1 MDISSLG
8 ITGVAAITVICL
20 LIGQGVKASGIDNK
34 WIPIT
39 CGVCGCCL
47 GILAMFIMPDFPAS
61 DYITA
66 AAVGI
71 VSGLAATG
79 INQAAKQLGGTSN

>member
-20 LIGQGVKASGIDNK
+20 LIGQGVKASGLDNK
-34 WIPIT
+34 WIPII
-39 CGVCGCCL
+39 CGVCGCGL

>member
-20 LIGQGVKASGIDNK
+20 LIGQAVKATRLDNK
-34 WIPIT
+34 WIRSSAVCADGT
-39 CGVCGCCL
+39 GDRRHVHHAGV
-47 GILAMFIMPDFPAS
+47 PAT

-79 INQAAKQLGGTSN
+79 INQAAKQIGGK